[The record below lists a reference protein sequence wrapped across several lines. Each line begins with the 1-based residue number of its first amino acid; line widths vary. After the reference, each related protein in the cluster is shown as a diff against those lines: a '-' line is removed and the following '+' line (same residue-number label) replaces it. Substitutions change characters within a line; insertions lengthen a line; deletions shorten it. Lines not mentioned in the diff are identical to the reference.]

1 MTFSI
6 TFKNN
11 TDSDLR
17 FVPQYFSIP
26 VYAGNELLTNAVPD
40 TSLEVFQIPGNASSD
55 LMFRANLN
63 TTSALKL
70 IQYMRSH
77 EPLIRVERGQGVIS
91 SADGLIKN
99 AVQESVQVETVP
111 FRCRDLELQIRK
123 VYQGKTVTVA
133 DAMRAINNVFENVT
147 FEFNANG
154 DCVSLMGF
162 SLGQPGVKSMN
173 IHQLPVVGIDGLF
186 TSAPIP
192 AAKLN
197 RPLSDDGLFIDVADI
212 ASDDDDDETWEN
224 ASSQLQ
230 NHYLSY
236 LIPVAE
242 SGDATSQAVLGWCYI
257 EGFGVAK
264 NNAKA
269 EGWLRKAAEQGFSE
283 AQIALGLY
291 YLDAYE
297 TGVEVNVTEAV
308 KWVRKAAEQDLAEAQ
323 WFLGKCYEAGIGV
336 TENEITAFS
345 WYKKAAEQ
353 DLADAQYELG
363 ECYLNGTGVTENQG
377 EAVKWYRKAAEQ
389 DYAEA
394 QITLGICYMNGL
406 GVAKNEYTAFSWY
419 KKAAEQGLAEAQFAI
434 GECYISGTG
443 VAENKTEAIKWYR
456 KAAEQELVEA
466 QLATGICYENGLGT
480 R

>member
-308 KWVRKAAEQDLAEAQ
+308 KWVRKAAEQDLA
-323 WFLGKCYEAGIGV
+323 
-336 TENEITAFS
+336 
-345 WYKKAAEQ
+345 
-353 DLADAQYELG
+353 DAQYELG